1 MKNRRVEEGKEPK
14 RKFTKKRQ
22 YRNLLVIK
30 EIEPIVVKGY
40 YRRMVLVHCDSC
52 GEHREIAMSGLGARY
67 DCGCTRSY
75 GIKHGQSQSP
85 NGGKATYYFRL
96 HNNLLT
102 RCYNPNFKQ
111 AKDYSGKGVR
121 MKKSWK
127 NSFETFYN
135 ELIAAIGERPDES
148 LTLDRINNNRGYYPD
163 NVRWATRSEQC
174 YNRNPYKSPNRWK
187 HHNWLKGE
195 KLRIDQDI
203 AWIKANR

>member
-1 MKNRRVEEGKEPK
+1 MKNRKVEEGQEPK

-52 GEHREIAMSGLGARY
+52 GEHREIPMSSLGVRY
-67 DCGCTRSY
+67 DCGCTHTPH
-75 GIKHGQSQSP
+75 ITHGQSR
-85 NGGKATYYFRL
+85 GKNRTYYYAL
-96 HNNLLT
+96 WNNICT

-111 AKDYSGKGVR
+111 AKDYKDRGIR

-127 NSFETFYN
+127 NSFEIFYK
-135 ELIAAIGERPDES
+135 ELLKTIGERPEGK
-148 LTLDRINNNRGYYPD
+148 TLDRIDNNRGYYPD
-163 NVRWATRSEQC
+163 NIRWATRSEQC
-174 YNRNPYKSPNRWK
+174 FNRRPYKNPRRWG

-195 KLRIDQDI
+195 MVRLS
-203 AWIKANR
+203 AELEWIKENR